1 MAYGYLFVTMGNHHM
16 HHMDMELHFKGM
28 WANFVLSVFIVV
40 MVVMAMAKQ
49 LRVIEQS
56 LAKIREK

>member
-49 LRVIEQS
+49 
-56 LAKIREK
+56 